1 MSSRMLR
8 EAAPHGRGN
17 LPSPQPSPHGRGSP
31 AAAVEPSS
39 PLPWGEGQGE
49 GLSRSFLS
57 QKDAA
62 APRPSPTRSL
72 RRRLI
77 WVSLAWLAFSLLAT
91 GAVLLF
97 LFRAQMQRHFDETLK
112 SHLEELTA
120 AAEAGNWRPA
130 SARYQAPSSGW
141 YWEIRAGGKT
151 LERSPSLAGLS
162 LPAEAPPPGARAL
175 FDNVPGPWDIRIKIL
190 AQTVLASEGK
200 QALAVLVA
208 GPCLTV
214 RSDVLTFLG
223 QLIAALLTLGLT
235 LGALIAAQV
244 TFGLRPLSLVRS
256 GLEEVRLGRRPRLKP
271 DGPAEIAP
279 LIDEVNGLL
288 DERDAMVRQARA
300 EAGNL
305 AHALKTPI
313 AVIRN
318 EAAAMDQERGAILK
332 AETDRMARVVEH
344 HLVAARAQVR
354 ERAGAEASVDRVLED
369 VRFSLER
376 VYPEKRL
383 EIEAPRGLAAACAE
397 DDLGEMIGNLAD
409 NACKWAK
416 SAVRISAARA
426 GGRILFSVD
435 DDGAGLSEEEQAKVL
450 ARGERLDESMP
461 GHGLGLS
468 IVAKLAAM
476 RGGKLRLGRS
486 RLGGLSAQIELPEA
500 KGKEA

>member
-1 MSSRMLR
+1 MSLPNPSVAVGHGNAGVRTAER
-8 EAAPHGRGN
+8 SEPH
-17 LPSPQPSPHGRGSP
+17 
-31 AAAVEPSS
+31 A
-39 PLPWGEGQGE
+39 
-49 GLSRSFLS
+49 
-57 QKDAA
+57 
-62 APRPSPTRSL
+62 SPTRSL

-77 WVSLAWLAFSLLAT
+77 AVSLAWLVFSLFAT

-97 LFRAQMQRHFDETLK
+97 LFRAQMQRNFDDTLK
-112 SHLEELTA
+112 GHLEELVA
-120 AAEAGNWRPA
+120 ASEAGNWRPA
-130 SARYQAPSSGW
+130 SARFQAPFSGW
-141 YWEIRAGGKT
+141 YWEIRADGKT
-151 LERSPSLAGLS
+151 LERSPSLAGQS
-162 LPAEAPPPGARAL
+162 IPMSAPPPGLREVS
-175 FDNVPGPWDIRIKIL
+175 DNIPGPGDIRIKIL
-190 AQTVLASEGK
+190 AQSLGAPENGRTLSVF
-200 QALAVLVA
+200 VA
-208 GPCLTV
+208 GPCIAV
-214 RSDVLTFLG
+214 RNDVLAFLG
-223 QLIAALLTLGLT
+223 QLAAALLTLGLT
-235 LGALIAAQV
+235 LGLLIAAQV
-244 TFGLRPLSLVRS
+244 TFGLRPLRLVRS
-256 GLEEVRLGRRPRLKP
+256 GLEEVRRGRRPRLKA

-318 EAAAMDQERGAILK
+318 EASGIGQERGAILK
-332 AETDRMARVVEH
+332 AETDKMARVLEH

-354 ERAGAEASVDRVLED
+354 HRADANAPLDRVLED

-383 EIEAPRGLAAACAE
+383 QIEAAGGLAVACAE

-416 SAVRISAARA
+416 SAVRIRAARS
-426 GGRILFSVD
+426 GGRILVGID
-435 DDGAGLSEEEQAKVL
+435 DDGGGLSEAEREMVL

-476 RGGKLRLGRS
+476 HGGQLRLGRS
-486 RLGGLSAQIELPEA
+486 KLGGLSAQLDLPEA
-500 KGKEA
+500 

>member
-1 MSSRMLR
+1 MSFPRLSIP
-8 EAAPHGRGN
+8 AIGRSHADPGTRRN
-17 LPSPQPSPHGRGSP
+17 DPRVSLP
-31 AAAVEPSS
+31 
-39 PLPWGEGQGE
+39 
-49 GLSRSFLS
+49 
-57 QKDAA
+57 
-62 APRPSPTRSL
+62 RSL

-77 WVSLAWLAFSLLAT
+77 AVSLAWLIFSLLAT

-97 LFRAQMQRHFDETLK
+97 LFRAQMQRHFDDTLNG
-112 SHLEELTA
+112 HLEEIAA

-130 SARYQAPSSGW
+130 SARFQTPLSGW
-141 YWEIRAGGKT
+141 YWEIRDEGKT
-151 LERSPSLAGLS
+151 LERSPSLAGQS
-162 LPAEAPPPGARAL
+162 LPTIAPPPGSREV
-175 FDNVPGPWDIRIKIL
+175 FDNVPGPGNIRIKIL
-190 AQTVLASEGK
+190 VQTLSASEDK
-200 QALAVLVA
+200 RALSVLVA

-214 RSDVLTFLG
+214 RNDVLAFLG
-223 QLIAALLTLGLT
+223 QLAAALLTLGLT

-244 TFGLRPLSLVRS
+244 TFGLRPLRLVRS
-256 GLEEVRLGRRPRLKP
+256 GLEEVRRGRRPRLRA

-288 DERDAMVRQARA
+288 DERDAMVQQARA

-318 EAAAMDQERGAILK
+318 ETMGMEQERGAILK
-332 AETDRMARVVEH
+332 AETDRMARVLEH

-354 ERAGAEASVDRVLED
+354 QGAGAAASLDRVLED

-376 VYPEKRL
+376 VYPEKQL
-383 EIEAPRGLAAACAE
+383 QTEAADGLAARCAE

-416 SAVRISAARA
+416 SAVCISAARS
-426 GGRILFSVD
+426 GGRILIRID
-435 DDGAGLSEEEQAKVL
+435 DDGAGLGEKERAAVL

-476 RGGKLRLGRS
+476 HGGQIRLGRS
-486 RLGGLSAQIELPEA
+486 ELGGLSAQIDLPEA
-500 KGKEA
+500 